1 MFSTNYYD
9 EHPHGVTVHENTTS
23 ASYLK
28 ASNYHYFQPQILVQ
42 LRILTV
48 DVSFSLLR
56 TTQTCCGPRL
66 LSFLVQNKKLWLT
79 CLTLSSRGKEMKI
92 IIIIMKII
100 IMIIEINC
108 NRLEVEFQGPL
119 CTVWIVCNECI
130 IMGFGDIYMV
140 QYIPGIVEEL
150 LVHCT
155 ATIWE

>member
-1 MFSTNYYD
+1 MDHNNLIETWTTVLVKQFKYLFHEYLECSPLNNYYD
-9 EHPHGVTVHENTTS
+9 DHPHGVTVHENTTS

-92 IIIIMKII
+92 I
-100 IMIIEINC
+100 
-108 NRLEVEFQGPL
+108 
-119 CTVWIVCNECI
+119 
-130 IMGFGDIYMV
+130 
-140 QYIPGIVEEL
+140 
-150 LVHCT
+150 
-155 ATIWE
+155 A